1 MTAVRHETD
10 LLNLQHHW
18 TIADYHRMIE
28 AGILTERDK
37 VELLDGKII
46 KMSPKGRLH
55 SACISRLNKFC
66 IKQLSDHYECRP
78 EQPINFLDIS
88 EPEPDYV
95 IARLDMNSYVDGHP
109 GAEDIHLII
118 EVADSS
124 LAIDR
129 GSKLKNYAAANILEY
144 WIINLVDA
152 QIEVY
157 TEPNAKKM
165 TYDEVVIFK
174 EGSSFEHELLG
185 KVVVGDLVF

>member
-1 MTAVRHETD
+1 MTAISHDTS
-10 LLNLQHHW
+10 LLSLQHNW

-55 SACISRLNKFC
+55 SACISRLNVFC
-66 IKQLSDHYECRP
+66 ITRIGNTYECRQ

-95 IARLDMNSYVDGHP
+95 IARLDKNSYADGHP
-109 GAEDIHLII
+109 GAEDIFLII

-124 LAIDR
+124 LAVDR
-129 GSKLKNYAAANILEY
+129 GSKLQNYAAANIPEY
-144 WIINLVDA
+144 WIINLVDS

-157 TEPNAKKM
+157 REPDAGKM
-165 TYDEVVIFK
+165 VYKEQSVFK
-174 EGSSFEHELLG
+174 EGNSFEHELLG
-185 KVVVGDLVF
+185 KVVVEDLVF